1 MDKDYLIRLI
11 FEYNPHLA
19 GKPTVVLPF
28 RRSLYREI
36 KPWLTKKQAIAITG
50 LRRTGKTTLLRQLM
64 NEAPEK
70 AVFFS
75 FDEEEVQKKEVLV
88 FVLDYALNA
97 LEATWIF
104 LDEIQYVQ
112 DWEGTIK
119 RYYDQKGCKFV
130 VSGSESMEIDKGNA
144 GLAGRLITFRLNPL
158 NFREYLGLKG
168 RDIEPKTIDI
178 DDFSAFQEV
187 YLKYI
192 TQKEYFEKE
201 FIDYLWKGA
210 FPELVQ
216 EDDSGIVRKYI
227 YDLVV
232 RKILYRDI
240 PAIFEIRRKDLLYDL
255 FRYSCSTSSGLFDIS
270 NLAKMF
276 KANSETVT
284 NYLFYLRSAFLVH
297 VAESYSGSSATR
309 MRRNKK
315 LYVIHPAIACAVL
328 GLDRTH
334 LLPQVIGPYVETLFF
349 GDYFWRDKEKH
360 EVDVVITKPRLI
372 PVEIKYQNQIT
383 DTDTKNI
390 RIFMDQFKLSKGI
403 IVTKNMFDLIIYEE
417 KELLFIPA
425 WAYLLVKS

>member
-1 MDKDYLIRLI
+1 MDKDYLVRLI

-19 GKPTVVLPF
+19 GKPTAVPPF

-36 KPWLTKKQAIAITG
+36 EPWLIKKQAIAISG

-64 NEAPEK
+64 DEAPGK

-75 FDEEEVQKKEVLV
+75 FDEEEIQKKEVLV

-119 RYYDQKGCKFV
+119 RYYDQKGCKFI

-158 NFREYLGLKG
+158 NFGEYLGLKG
-168 RDIEPKTIDI
+168 RDFEPKTIDI
-178 DDFSAFQEV
+178 DDFLAFQEV

-192 TQKEYFEKE
+192 TQKEYFEDE
-201 FIDYLWKGA
+201 FINYLWKGA

-216 EDDSGIVRKYI
+216 EEDSAIVRKYI

-297 VAESYSGSSATR
+297 VAESYSGSAATR
-309 MRRNKK
+309 LRRNKK

-334 LLPQVIGPYVETLFF
+334 LLPQIIGPYVETLFS

-403 IVTKNMFDLIIYEE
+403 IVTKNMFDLMIYEE

-425 WAYLLVKS
+425 WAYLLAIS